1 MAQMSDL
8 NKKFASEYTSLLK
21 NRDVDHR
28 RVILTFS
35 GVPGSGKTT
44 LARRLAM
51 DLRAQY
57 VQHDQIRQMITAEG
71 YEPMDFSIQ
80 TISHLIIDEIMNND
94 RNKFVILDASIDRA
108 WPTFFRHVAEWGIS
122 PIVIRLNV
130 SHTIIKQRLQER
142 DGVNNVHSER
152 LDTFMAQFENC
163 KAQVT
168 ADFEL
173 ATDYSYSQLVQRVTS
188 MTA

>member
-1 MAQMSDL
+1 MPDL
-8 NKKFASEYTSLLK
+8 NEKFASEYIDLLK
-21 NRDVDHR
+21 NRDVNHR
-28 RVILTFS
+28 SIMLTFS

-44 LARRLAM
+44 LARRLAV

-71 YEPMDFSIQ
+71 YEPRNFSIQ
-80 TISHLIIDEIMNND
+80 TISHLVIDEIMKND

-108 WPTFFRHVAEWGIS
+108 WPVFFSHVAEWGIS

-130 SHTIIKQRLQER
+130 PRAILKQRLQER
-142 DGVNNVHSER
+142 DGIDNIHLER
-152 LDTFMAQFENC
+152 FDKFMTQFENC
-163 KAQVT
+163 KAQVPV
-168 ADFEL
+168 DFEL
-173 ATDYSYSQLVQRVTS
+173 ETNYDYNQLVQHIAF